1 MDGRSANTV
10 RHLSILFLVLVCSWG
25 WGFYLDHYELLYS
38 TQGVVYGA
46 GYTADHVT
54 RIAFWIMASAATAL
68 CALLVLNAFR
78 PRFRAVV
85 LGCGLY
91 VGLYFIAVWLAPA
104 LFQRF
109 MVQPNELARETPYLK
124 NNIEFTRKAYG
135 LDAIHETS
143 YPALSDLTSEVIA
156 RNQDTIQNIRLW
168 DWRPLLQRP

>member
-1 MDGRSANTV
+1 
-10 RHLSILFLVLVCSWG
+10 
-25 WGFYLDHYELLYS
+25 
-38 TQGVVYGA
+38 
-46 GYTADHVT
+46 
-54 RIAFWIMASAATAL
+54 
-68 CALLVLNAFR
+68 
-78 PRFRAVV
+78 VV